1 MELMPRNKSRR
12 ITMSEKPKDYPEDEE
27 GLAVDPPNN
36 TDPVGLSSSDK
47 DPAPVDP
54 PNNT

>member
-1 MELMPRNKSRR
+1 
-12 ITMSEKPKDYPEDEE
+12 MSEKPKEYEDEE

-36 TDPVGLSSSDK
+36 TDPEEYRSSSTDTQPA
-47 DPAPVDP
+47 PAPVDP